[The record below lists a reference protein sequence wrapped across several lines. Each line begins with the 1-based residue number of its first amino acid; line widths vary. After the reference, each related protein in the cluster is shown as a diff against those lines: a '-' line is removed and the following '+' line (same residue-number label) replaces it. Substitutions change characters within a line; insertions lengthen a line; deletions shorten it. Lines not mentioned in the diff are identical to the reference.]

1 MPAVSF
7 YLNKDA
13 LENVKAKAKAF
24 NVPVSRIIR
33 EAVENYLGIEEQ
45 KKARERVL
53 KTLSGKKPLGGE
65 KGWEAIHQ
73 ERTFA
78 DVDRS

>member
-53 KTLSGKKPLGGE
+53 KTLSEKKPLGGE
-65 KGWEAIHQ
+65 KGWEDIHQ
-73 ERTFA
+73 ERTFS
-78 DVDRS
+78 DVDRG

>member
-7 YLNKDA
+7 YLSQDS

-53 KTLSGKKPLGGE
+53 KILSEKKPLGGE
-65 KGWEAIHQ
+65 KEWEDIHQ

-78 DVDRS
+78 DVNRR

>member
-7 YLNKDA
+7 YLSQDS

-53 KTLSGKKPLGGE
+53 KILSEKKPLGGE
-65 KGWEAIHQ
+65 KEWEDIHQ

-78 DVDRS
+78 DVDRC